1 VEENSRITVDTVD
14 EAVQDPYPSGYP
26 TPLRILVITLVSI
39 FIAELIIM
47 FLLARIPP
55 IPETLEMF
63 LDSFL
68 LVILVCPILYFFFL
82 SPILLNI
89 TERKVLEKKLA
100 LTDKLT
106 GLYSRRG
113 FLAVAEHQMK
123 IATRQRQGF
132 FLLRV
137 RMDNLHEINDT
148 LGQQEGD
155 RALVDIAT
163 ILKEHYCDSDIIAR
177 IGADKFAVV
186 QFGSPDD
193 GDKTVTARLQQK
205 LDGYNRTGNNRYS
218 LSLSTGVVFYD
229 PDSPRSIDDLL
240 AEAGKL

>member
-1 VEENSRITVDTVD
+1 MGENTRTIVDTAD
-14 EAVQDPYPSGYP
+14 EAVKDPHPSGYP
-26 TPLRILVITLVSI
+26 TPRRILVITLVSI
-39 FIAELIIM
+39 FIAELIVM
-47 FLLARIPP
+47 YLLARIPP

-63 LDSFL
+63 VDSFL

-89 TERKVLEKKLA
+89 TERKILEKKLA
-100 LTDKLT
+100 LTDELT

-113 FLAVAEHQMK
+113 FFAVAEHQIK
-123 IATRQRQGF
+123 LANRQRQGF
-132 FLLRV
+132 FLLHV

-155 RALVDIAT
+155 RALVDSAT
-163 ILKEHYCDSDIIAR
+163 ILKEHYCDSDIVAR

-205 LDGYNRTGNNRYS
+205 LDGYNRTGKNRYS
-218 LSLSTGVVFYD
+218 LSLSAGVVFYD

-240 AEAGKL
+240 TEAAKL